1 MEKENPFDR
10 KLSMQRR
17 LPDSVRDAA
26 TETTDT
32 LDLCWASAQAV
43 FGSKAKPEHALVLL
57 PLFIEQAAE
66 KRRQLRSGESD

>member
-1 MEKENPFDR
+1 MEKDNPFDR
-10 KLSMQRR
+10 KIDMQRR

-32 LDLCWASAQAV
+32 LDLCWAAAQAV
-43 FGSKAKPEHALVLL
+43 FGNKATPEHALVLL

-66 KRRQLRSGESD
+66 KRRQLRGGQSG